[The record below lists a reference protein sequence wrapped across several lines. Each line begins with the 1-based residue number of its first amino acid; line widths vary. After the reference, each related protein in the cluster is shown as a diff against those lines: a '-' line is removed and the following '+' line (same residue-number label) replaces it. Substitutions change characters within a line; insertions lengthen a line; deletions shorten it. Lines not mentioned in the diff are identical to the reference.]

1 MSTNIISAGKS
12 RQLIMLLS
20 VLGDFAECLF
30 LEGIVLFGGVTKC
43 NLVKHS
49 TENNVFIIVITFLQY
64 LEYVL

>member
-1 MSTNIISAGKS
+1 
-12 RQLIMLLS
+12 MLLS